1 MKTGYL
7 SQYFEGVIAK
17 KLSIVEADSGKSNQH
32 EFNGVAA
39 MRFLLGKARQQ
50 FPARFIFL
58 DDGNEPVTDNGYL
71 TWYDAREKHPT
82 RSEYRLF
89 FPTTT
94 VSKAASA
101 NDILF
106 ICLRP
111 DKTILVIIATGNSTI
126 ASQLV
131 WLFGVDIKEQFTV
144 VSNLDE
150 DKNRLEYISKLI
162 LEQIGIEVDDQ
173 NSDYLDEMIDRFDGK
188 FPKTKEFSLY
198 ARSTLSGLD
207 VRENPDIVLLSW
219 LEQEEVLFRTLEKHL
234 IRQQLDKGFSD
245 VDEFISYSLSVQN
258 RRKSRI
264 GQALENHFEVILNAY
279 GIRYDRTKITENRS
293 KPDFIFPGIKEY
305 HDVNFPVESLIMLGA
320 KSTCKDRRRQVL
332 AEANRI
338 DHKHL
343 LTLES
348 AISTHQTAE
357 MQSKKVQLVVPRP
370 IHKTYTPAQ
379 QDWLMDVSSFI
390 ELLLDKQGVR

>member
-17 KLSIVEADSGKSNQH
+17 KLSVVETDSGKSNQH
-32 EFNGVAA
+32 EFNGIAA
-39 MRFLLGKARQQ
+39 MKSLLGAARQQ
-50 FPARFIFL
+50 FPAQFIFL
-58 DDGNEPVTDNGYL
+58 DDRNEPVTDSGYL
-71 TWYDAREKHPT
+71 TWYDARENHPK

-89 FPTTT
+89 FPTTA
-94 VSKAASA
+94 VSQAASA

-111 DKTILVIIATGNSTI
+111 DKTVLVIIAAGNSTI

-144 VSNLDE
+144 VANLDE
-150 DKNRLEYISKLI
+150 DKNRLEYVSKLI
-162 LEQIGIEVDDQ
+162 LEQIGIEVDNQ
-173 NSDYLDEMIDRFDGK
+173 NCSYLGEMIARFDGK
-188 FPKTKEFSLY
+188 FPKTKEFSAY
-198 ARSTLSGLD
+198 ARSTLNGLD

-234 IRQQLDKGFSD
+234 IHQQLEKGFSD

-258 RRKSRI
+258 RRKSRV

-293 KPDFIFPGIKEY
+293 KPDFIFPGIREY
-305 HDVNFPVESLIMLGA
+305 HDANFPVESLIMLGA
-320 KSTCKDRRRQVL
+320 KSTCKDRWRQVL
-332 AEANRI
+332 AEAKRI

-348 AISTHQTAE
+348 AISVYQTDE
-357 MQSKKVQLVVPRP
+357 MQSQKVQLVVPRP
-370 IHKTYTPAQ
+370 IHRTYTPAQ
-379 QDWLMDVSSFI
+379 QNWLMDVSSFI
-390 ELLLDKQGVR
+390 ELLLHKQGVQ